1 MIAAGVGVALLSGG
15 VGAGIGLALRSSP
28 STVISTPGGGSSS
41 SNGGTMSAAAIAA
54 AVDPSLVDINDVIG
68 GTRAAG
74 TGIIVTPSGEVLTN
88 NHVIDGATDI
98 TAQIDGQGTIY
109 QVKVLGYDNAADVAL
124 LQIEGAPTLQAA
136 PLGNSSSAQVGSSIV
151 VLGNALGQG
160 GTPAEVTGTVTALD
174 QTVTASDG
182 DTSETLN
189 GTIQIQANIEPGDS
203 GGAVVDS
210 AGKIIAMTTAGST
223 TSGPGVAPQSA
234 QTTGFAIPINTA
246 VAIANQI
253 RSGSSS
259 GSVVVGS
266 SGPLIGVEV
275 ENTGGSAFSPGAV
288 IVGVQSGSP
297 AATAG
302 LQAGDVIVSING
314 APISTVGDLS
324 SALRSERPGQT
335 IQVGWTDAAGGQHT
349 SSDHAR
355 GRPPN

>member
-189 GTIQIQANIEPGDS
+189 GTIQIQANIEPGELGWGRGRQRREDHRHDHRRLDDVRARCCAAERADHGLRHPHQHR
-203 GGAVVDS
+203 GGNRQPDPERQLQRQRRGRLLRPADRGRGRERRRLRIL
-210 AGKIIAMTTAGST
+210 AGRRRRGD
-223 TSGPGVAPQSA
+223 
-234 QTTGFAIPINTA
+234 
-246 VAIANQI
+246 
-253 RSGSSS
+253 RR
-259 GSVVVGS
+259 
-266 SGPLIGVEV
+266 
-275 ENTGGSAFSPGAV
+275 GA
-288 IVGVQSGSP
+288 
-297 AATAG
+297 
-302 LQAGDVIVSING
+302 
-314 APISTVGDLS
+314 
-324 SALRSERPGQT
+324 ERL
-335 IQVGWTDAAGGQHT
+335 AGG
-349 SSDHAR
+349 DR
-355 GRPPN
+355 RPAGG